1 MELAAEPLR
10 APVWELKW
18 DPVWSLN
25 LLIFV
30 QMAAK
35 GAKKRGSKNGPQKKS
50 MKNRLEVEN
59 GPAADPTPGGTEAT
73 GKDIGRGKPLPME

>member
-10 APVWELKW
+10 APVWEPKW
-18 DPVWSLN
+18 DPLN

-30 QMAAK
+30 QRAAK
-35 GAKKRGSKNGPQKKS
+35 EAKKRGSKNGPQKRS

-59 GPAADPTPGGTEAT
+59 GPASDPTGGGSEAM